1 MSTNTSLIDERKRR
15 NIFRVATVYAVASW
29 VILQLSDIMLPA
41 LGFPEDNI
49 RYVLIA
55 LTIGFPLIITF
66 AWLFEITPTGLRLTH
81 HVEIG
86 ESISHETAR

>member
-1 MSTNTSLIDERKRR
+1 MSTNPTLIEELKRR

-29 VILQLSDIMLPA
+29 VILQLSDILFPAIDLP
-41 LGFPEDNI
+41 EENI

-66 AWLFEITPTGLRLTH
+66 AWLFHGK
-81 HVEIG
+81 
-86 ESISHETAR
+86 